1 MIHAI
6 AQTHASAG
14 GFALIRPASAPH
26 PQASRIIALSSALA
40 LNLLLGGVIMLPIS
54 LPPPAIQSAV
64 PPTIL
69 ILHPK
74 PPPEVV
80 EVPVAP
86 PNPAIP
92 PPRVDHSVVPPRHDV
107 APVNANSQITT
118 PTETLPTLETPDLND
133 LAPPT
138 DIGAS
143 FDPTPVQL
151 AYRTAPPPTYPRNAQ
166 RRGFAGTVQLRVLV
180 DVDGRPLEVTIDR
193 SSGFRELD
201 DAARAQVLAHWL
213 FQPAVRN
220 GRSVQ
225 AVGLIPITFSLQR

>member
-6 AQTHASAG
+6 TKAHASAG

-54 LPPPAIQSAV
+54 LPPPVIQSTAPANPTFVFLPKPVEPVVV
-64 PPTIL
+64 PVE
-69 ILHPK
+69 HPK
-74 PPPEVV
+74 PVL
-80 EVPVAP
+80 
-86 PNPAIP
+86 P
-92 PPRVDHSVVPPRHDV
+92 PPRVDHSVAPPRHAV
-107 APVNANSQITT
+107 APVNTSSQLTM
-118 PTETLPTLETPDLND
+118 PTGTEPVLDTSDLND

-151 AYRTAPPPTYPRNAQ
+151 AYRSAPPPVYPRNAQ

-180 DVDGRPLEVTIDR
+180 GVDGRPLEVTIDR

-201 DAARAQVLAHWL
+201 EAAREQVLARWL
-213 FQPAVRN
+213 FQPAVRD
-220 GRSVQ
+220 GRTVQ

>member
-6 AQTHASAG
+6 AQPHASTG

-54 LPPPAIQSAV
+54 LPPPAIPSAV

-74 PPPEVV
+74 PPEVV

-86 PNPAIP
+86 PHPAIP
-92 PPRVDHSVVPPRHDV
+92 PPRVDRSVAPPRHDA
-107 APVNANSQITT
+107 APVNASSQITA
-118 PTETLPTLETPDLND
+118 PTGTLPALDTSDLSD

-138 DIGAS
+138 NLGAS

-151 AYRTAPPPTYPRNAQ
+151 AYRSAPPPAYPRNAQ
-166 RRGFAGTVQLRVLV
+166 RRGLAGTVQLRVLV

-220 GRSVQ
+220 GRTVQ